1 MRLHSAEPPRG
12 RRIVRGRER
21 HEASL
26 TGNGAGASIDQSSPR
41 QRASKMWLDECLEG
55 GVRIADPAYIRGHVE
70 WRAERHA
77 LLVGYQNAVLTRDQ
91 LRAEIVRVAAER
103 GPTGTMT
110 FEERSEISDE
120 AIVARHQ
127 LVELAAA
134 RDVLVLERLR
144 FTRLWRPTHRCD
156 HFIINRCELG
166 SIARKE
172 PRNHGKA
179 VSQGRR
185 GRRMENQRND
195 FARESVDAHGR
206 RSLAANGPELVRQML
221 LDERNLRLHRELD
234 ICQRA
239 RARTARDTGQD

>member
-26 TGNGAGASIDQSSPR
+26 TGNGAGASIDQSTPR
-41 QRASKMWLDECLEG
+41 QRAPKMWLDECLEG

-77 LLVGYQNAVLTRDQ
+77 LLVGHQNAELTRNQ

-103 GPTGTMT
+103 GPAATTT
-110 FEERSEISDE
+110 FEERSQISDE
-120 AIVARHQ
+120 TIVARHQ

-134 RDVLVLERLR
+134 RDVLVLEQLCLARHWRSHHR
-144 FTRLWRPTHRCD
+144 FH
-156 HFIINRCELG
+156 HFIVDTREFG

-172 PRNHGKA
+172 TRTNGKA
-179 VSQGRR
+179 VSQGRS
-185 GRRMENQRND
+185 GRRM
-195 FARESVDAHGR
+195 
-206 RSLAANGPELVRQML
+206 
-221 LDERNLRLHRELD
+221 
-234 ICQRA
+234 
-239 RARTARDTGQD
+239 